1 MTNFCNLFVC
11 FYIHLNIIYIDDYL
25 LVMYILPACDVRNFT
40 HFFQISLKI
49 RLFRTRIVSGII
61 LALLLNAQNSD
72 RAT

>member
-1 MTNFCNLFVC
+1 M
-11 FYIHLNIIYIDDYL
+11 HLNIIYIDNYL

-49 RLFRTRIVSGII
+49 RLFRTRIVSEII